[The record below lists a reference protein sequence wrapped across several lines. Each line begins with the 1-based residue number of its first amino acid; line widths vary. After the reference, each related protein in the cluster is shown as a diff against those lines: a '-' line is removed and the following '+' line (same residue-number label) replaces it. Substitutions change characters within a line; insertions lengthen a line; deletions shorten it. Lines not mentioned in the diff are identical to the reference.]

1 MLTTNCGARAVWAK
15 GVMWAHSDRDCH
27 AALTKCISGLIS
39 LRMRT
44 IFKAWLVTADADIM
58 DPDVRL
64 DMIIDKIAA

>member
-1 MLTTNCGARAVWAK
+1 MPVVGAVHRITNG
-15 GVMWAHSDRDCH
+15 HSSQIRRGDPID
-27 AALTKCISGLIS
+27 LFIPS

-44 IFKAWLVTADADIM
+44 FFKAWLVTADAGIM